1 METRTIGPAEVAQM
15 LAEQKDARTKR
26 LAAGIPALERLIKV
40 GLRDTGQSQ
49 VCGRFLIGLYNGPK
63 YPFDLTELR
72 RLDNELLEDCL
83 SVLRMDA
90 NPVKEVHRLIDD
102 GETIFHRLRMDWA
115 TRSEAEQWPDEDR
128 AEWFSMRKKRV
139 DDGQDHEV

>member
-1 METRTIGPAEVAQM
+1 METRTIGPAEFAQM
-15 LAEQKDARTKR
+15 LAEQKESRTKR

-40 GLRDTGQSQ
+40 AMHDTGQSQ
-49 VCGRFLIGLYNGPK
+49 VCGRFLLGLYNGPK

-102 GETIFHRLRMDWA
+102 GDTIFRRLRMDWS

-128 AEWFSMRKKRV
+128 AEWFSLYKRSEPNR
-139 DDGQDHEV
+139 QEFEE

>member
-15 LAEQKDARTKR
+15 LAEQKEARTKR

-40 GLRDTGQSQ
+40 GLCDTGQSH
-49 VCGRFLIGLYNGPK
+49 VCGRFLLGLYNGPK

-90 NPVKEVHRLIDD
+90 NPVKEVHKMIDD
-102 GETIFHRLRMDWA
+102 GDTIFRRLRMDWT
-115 TRSEAEQWPDEDR
+115 TRSEIEQWPDEDR
-128 AEWFSMRKKRV
+128 TEWFSLYKRSEPNRQ
-139 DDGQDHEV
+139 GFEE

>member
-1 METRTIGPAEVAQM
+1 METRTIGPAELAQM
-15 LAEQKDARTKR
+15 LAEQKEARTER

-40 GLRDTGQSQ
+40 GMRDTGQSH
-49 VCGRFLIGLYNGPK
+49 VCGRFLLGLYNGPK

-90 NPVKEVHRLIDD
+90 NPVKEVHQLIND
-102 GETIFHRLRMDWA
+102 GDTIFRRLRMDWA
-115 TRSEAEQWPDEDR
+115 TRSEAEQWPHEDR
-128 AEWFSMRKKRV
+128 AVWFSMRKNTEL
-139 DDGQDHEV
+139 DGQE